1 MSPAASG
8 IWKDHLFAV
17 QQRASHE
24 RLYWTSCYSHCVLS
38 SISRVLT
45 ISQYAFSFFQ
55 WRVIQ
60 YNSCLSASVMFT
72 CLTGH
77 FLASLSRVWKLHL
90 CWYYLNLD
98 TLCLMNFVHNISKGR
113 AVWPLKYLAI
123 MYVFQSVYYPTS
135 SRVHEACARMLCDSQ
150 CCYFLDAWLIC
161 SVDQYFWHGLEAHSG
176 VVVQIHVQGDL
187 FLFSVVVKSDPIK
200 SKLPV
205 RLVSSPLRF
214 PIGPIYG
221 GEYRKI

>member
-1 MSPAASG
+1 
-8 IWKDHLFAV
+8 
-17 QQRASHE
+17 
-24 RLYWTSCYSHCVLS
+24 
-38 SISRVLT
+38 
-45 ISQYAFSFFQ
+45 
-55 WRVIQ
+55 
-60 YNSCLSASVMFT
+60 MFT

-98 TLCLMNFVHNISKGR
+98 TPCLMNFVHNISKGR